1 MTKKVP
7 VIIVVGAGVKG
18 LGGLEWSL
26 LGARRTCRVSWSD
39 LRCSSRYVPRCF
51 E

>member
-18 LGGLEWSL
+18 LGGLEW
-26 LGARRTCRVSWSD
+26 ARRTCRVSWSD